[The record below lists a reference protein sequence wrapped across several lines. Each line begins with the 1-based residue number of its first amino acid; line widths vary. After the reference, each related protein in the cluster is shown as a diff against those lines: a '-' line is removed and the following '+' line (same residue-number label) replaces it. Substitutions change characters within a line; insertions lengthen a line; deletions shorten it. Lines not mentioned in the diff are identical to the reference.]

1 MQRTMTRT
9 AVSDKTLRLLA
20 FVGLLLLVIEF
31 LFGMLVNLYVSIPS
45 PLPGSTPSTSG
56 GVLYGLAWS
65 LGQTSMPTL
74 LLHVV
79 VGLLLVLIS
88 LALLVFSLVA
98 RRWQWLAASLIAV
111 AGIILATLSGTNFVE
126 SGRAVSS
133 LVMALGFLLA
143 LTAYAVGLY
152 VTQPKSQPS

>member
-9 AVSDKTLRLLA
+9 AASDKMLRFLA

-126 SGRAVSS
+126 SGRAASS

-152 VTQPKSQPS
+152 VTHPKSQPS

>member
-9 AVSDKTLRLLA
+9 AASDKTLRFLA

-126 SGRAVSS
+126 SGRAASS

-152 VTQPKSQPS
+152 VTHPKSQPS